1 MKKNKL
7 NEQEE
12 EKVSGGYY
20 HFSDDGTFERTEN
33 NKRYD
38 LYCDFCNKKMEGRGA
53 FKLKNMKQHICID
66 CFKKLKEINPSIC
79 KDKNYSLNSDDVF
92 GNKFKR

>member
-38 LYCDFCNKKMEGRGA
+38 LYCDFCNKKMEGNR
-53 FKLKNMKQHICID
+53 L
-66 CFKKLKEINPSIC
+66 L
-79 KDKNYSLNSDDVF
+79 
-92 GNKFKR
+92 

>member
-1 MKKNKL
+1 MTVLKNNKNLYIFIKLYWHFLFNIYNVIVDQILGGMKKNKL

-38 LYCDFCNKKMEGRGA
+38 LYCDFCNKKMEGNR
-53 FKLKNMKQHICID
+53 L
-66 CFKKLKEINPSIC
+66 L
-79 KDKNYSLNSDDVF
+79 
-92 GNKFKR
+92 